1 MRIVEEDQL
10 RLAQH
15 LEEQKAARRA
25 ISRRVT
31 RVQQTLRTSGVN
43 SQRYV
48 DFATEDTLPLYAE
61 EIDAQ
66 RDEREA
72 VILSET
78 ANALGKIARQQQNA
92 VEQLLHGSEDDPLTD
107 YLLKM
112 GTVKQ
117 E

>member
-1 MRIVEEDQL
+1 MLYAARFD
-10 RLAQH
+10 AD
-15 LEEQKAARRA
+15 EQKAARRA

-61 EIDAQ
+61 KIDAQ

-78 ANALGKIARQQQNA
+78 ANALGTTARQQQNA

-117 E
+117 D